1 MTTRNLHTRF
11 SALAA
16 LLVLTAAPLCA
27 QVSSD
32 IPLTVSDH
40 GDGTVPGGDTLYFGF
55 HPSATNGRDAALGE
69 EEQPPAPPE
78 GVFDVRWVNVGSSK
92 DFGQGVKRNYHAYTS
107 STQSDTFRLRVQ
119 PGFKP
124 GSNGYPVT
132 LTWPS
137 LSKYF
142 TGAALRFVDGDGN
155 PTAQDMMSTTSFSFT
170 NPSSVSST
178 VTIVT
183 TGPISSAD
191 VSEADA
197 VLNFGLVSSPNPVKR
212 NEGATIG
219 YVLPYPA
226 HVTVTLYN
234 ALGQAVMEVVN
245 EDQTPARHT
254 NHLDT
259 RNLPAGSYYCRIN
272 AGRFSSVRTIIL
284 AD

>member
-1 MTTRNLHTRF
+1 MTTRNLHTCF
-11 SALAA
+11 FALAA
-16 LLVLTAAPLCA
+16 LFVLAAVPARA

-32 IPLTVSDH
+32 IPLVVSDH
-40 GDGTVPGGDTLYFGF
+40 GDGTVPGQDTLYFGF
-55 HPSATNGRDAALGE
+55 HPAATNGRDAALGE
-69 EEQPPAPPE
+69 DEQPPAPPE
-78 GVFDVRWVNVGSSK
+78 GVFDTRWVNVGSSK
-92 DFGQGVKRNYHAYTS
+92 DFGQGVKRNYHEYVS

-155 PTAQDMMSTTSFSFT
+155 PTAQDMMSVTSFTFT
-170 NPSSVSST
+170 NASSVGST

-183 TGPISSAD
+183 TGPRGSSG
-191 VSEADA
+191 VSEAEA
-197 VLNFGLVSSPNPVKR
+197 VLNFSLISSPNPVKR
-212 NEGATIG
+212 SEGATIG

-234 ALGQAVMEVVN
+234 SLGEAVMNVVN

-254 NHLDT
+254 NYLDT
-259 RNLPAGSYYCRIN
+259 RSLPSGSYYCRIN
-272 AGRFSSVRTIIL
+272 AGRFASVCTIIL